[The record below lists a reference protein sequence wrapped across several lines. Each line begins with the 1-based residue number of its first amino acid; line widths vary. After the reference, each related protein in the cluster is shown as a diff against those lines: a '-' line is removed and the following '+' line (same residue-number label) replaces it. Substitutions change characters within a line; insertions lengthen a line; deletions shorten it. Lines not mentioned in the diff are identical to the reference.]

1 MAFSLNKQEIIG
13 NLGRDGEIK
22 FMSSGDALLTFSVA
36 TTNSYKKGDEW
47 INETDWHNVVY
58 FGKNTEGLSPYLK
71 KGKKVYVSGRPKIEK
86 YTNKEGKE
94 VITIKL
100 IADKIIPLEGKE
112 ISAEGNT
119 SEAPTHET
127 HKPEEVENVENNDD
141 LPF

>member
-58 FGKNTEGLSPYLK
+58 FGKNAEGLSPYLK

-100 IADKIIPLEGKE
+100 IADKIIPLEGRE
-112 ISAEGNT
+112 ISTEINT

-127 HKPEEVENVENNDD
+127 QGTLKEPEVDDSSD